1 MKNIIFHVL
10 ISLYISNINAQI
22 TITNATF
29 PKVGDTLKTAV
40 VFDFAGNLTM
50 GSTGG
55 PKTWDFSIL
64 NVDEGIKQQ
73 EIYLNPAVGKDASS
87 FPEATMMLLSDGQ
100 EIYLKSSATKL
111 EGLGFGGANQFF
123 DAPLV
128 IKYSKRPVLRTAPLE
143 FINTTA
149 TTGEFRI
156 DISSNIIPDS
166 LLAGLPFKPD
176 SIRIQFSN
184 SIKGL
189 TDAYGSLKLQGNSF
203 DVLREKVES
212 ISQTQLFIKI
222 LGAWIDP
229 IPFLGGN
236 IPGGFGDFLG
246 QDTTITYNFISNIKK
261 EILVSAEY
269 STKNELQS
277 VTFAD
282 LSDYISSTQD
292 ISSVDF
298 TVSPNPV
305 SDLLTFT
312 PSGIQE
318 GKYFITISDVHGKTV
333 FFETAKIQNDE
344 PRQINTSV
352 FPEGNYI
359 LTLRDQYNTFARS
372 IKFLVR

>member
-55 PKTWDFSIL
+55 PKTWDFNIL

-203 DVLREKVES
+203 DVLRE
-212 ISQTQLFIKI
+212 TGGI
-222 LGAWIDP
+222 LP
-229 IPFLGGN
+229 IASVDSRVMIIMDLKCPSSGMLKKNLYPNIRFLKKNDEVKFVIGSRE
-236 IPGGFGDFLG
+236 D
-246 QDTTITYNFISNIKK
+246 YEWSK
-261 EILVSAEY
+261 EIISKYELKRKCGILFSVVFSTLEPVTLVNWILEDKLDVRFQLQMHKFIWHPE
-269 STKNELQS
+269 TKG
-277 VTFAD
+277 V
-282 LSDYISSTQD
+282 
-292 ISSVDF
+292 
-298 TVSPNPV
+298 
-305 SDLLTFT
+305 
-312 PSGIQE
+312 
-318 GKYFITISDVHGKTV
+318 
-333 FFETAKIQNDE
+333 
-344 PRQINTSV
+344 
-352 FPEGNYI
+352 
-359 LTLRDQYNTFARS
+359 
-372 IKFLVR
+372 